1 MRSSS
6 HVQGQPQESQLSKT
20 KKYGLI
26 AISVVIVIAILGGR
40 EIAGFF
46 VAWGSSDGLECR
58 SAVVRE
64 GSLSESVSAP
74 GNVEPVFK
82 VDISA
87 QISARIMALPL
98 REGEAVTKGAIVV
111 QLDDRTL
118 KAVLA
123 STTARRD
130 GERARLEAERARIE
144 GPKQSLEN
152 AKRTLERQ
160 RKLFETGDVARQAL
174 EDAMVR
180 VEELQASVLASTKN
194 IGALESSL
202 AASEAEIERVRE
214 EVSYATIRAPI
225 DGTVTRLNAEVGEL
239 VVVGTMNNA
248 GTVIMTIADLGRM
261 RVRAQVAEADIAKV
275 QEGQP
280 AEIYI
285 NAFSG
290 RVFHGVVEE
299 VALQRTSLGQG
310 SGGSATQGAGTFKV
324 DVSLDAEGVRIF
336 SGLAANVD
344 IAIKQHSGLLVPT
357 QAIVERK
364 RDDLPTALAE
374 STVFL
379 KTQRVVPII
388 FRDEGGV
395 AVATAVRLGSSSLT
409 ETIVEVGLSAGQL
422 VVIGPYKT
430 LEKLKGGERL
440 AKEVVPPTKATPATE
455 PATGDSSGVSVKVG
469 G

>member
-1 MRSSS
+1 M
-6 HVQGQPQESQLSKT
+6 SKL

-26 AISVVIVIAILGGR
+26 TISVAIVIAILSGR
-40 EIAGFF
+40 EIFTAFMGWR
-46 VAWGSSDGLECR
+46 ALDGLESR
-58 SAVVRE
+58 STAVRE
-64 GSLSESVSAP
+64 GSLNESVSAP
-74 GNVEPVFK
+74 GFVEPVSK

-87 QISARIMALPL
+87 QISARVMALPL
-98 REGEAVTKGAIVV
+98 REGDVVHKGDLVV
-111 QLDDRTL
+111 QLDDRNL

-152 AKRTLERQ
+152 AKRNLERQ

-174 EDAMVR
+174 EDAMVK
-180 VEELQASVLASTKN
+180 VQEIEAAVVGSQKN

-225 DGTVTRLNAEVGEL
+225 DGTITRLNAEVGEL

-248 GTVIMTIADLGRM
+248 GTVIMTIANLARM

-275 QEGQP
+275 LEGQP
-280 AEIYI
+280 AEIFI

-290 RVFHGVVEE
+290 RSFHGVVEE
-299 VALQRTSLGQG
+299 VALQRTSSGQG
-310 SGGSATQGAGTFKV
+310 SAASATQGSGTFKV
-324 DVSLDAEGVRIF
+324 DVSLDTEGTRIF

-344 IAIKQHSGLLVPT
+344 IAIKEHRGMLVPT

-374 STVFL
+374 STVFQGA
-379 KTQRVVPII
+379 QRVVAIV
-388 FRDEGGV
+388 FLDENGV
-395 AVATAVRLGSSSLT
+395 AVATPVRLGSSSLT
-409 ETIVEVGLSAGQL
+409 ETIVEMGLSAGQS
-422 VVIGPYKT
+422 VVVGPYKT
-430 LEKLKGGERL
+430 LEQLKGGEKLR
-440 AKEVVPPTKATPATE
+440 KETIVPAGAGKSAGKT
-455 PATGDSSGVSVKVG
+455 SSVSVKVG
-469 G
+469 A

>member
-1 MRSSS
+1 M
-6 HVQGQPQESQLSKT
+6 SKP
-20 KKYGLI
+20 KKYALI
-26 AISVVIVIAILGGR
+26 AISSALVIAILSGR
-40 EIAGFF
+40 EIFTAFMGWR
-46 VAWGSSDGLECR
+46 ALDGLESR
-58 SAVVRE
+58 SIAVRE
-64 GSLSESVSAP
+64 GSLRESVSAP
-74 GNVEPVFK
+74 GFVEPVAK

-87 QISARIMALPL
+87 QISARVMALPF
-98 REGEAVTKGAIVV
+98 REGNVVHKGDLVV
-111 QLDDRTL
+111 QLDDRNL

-152 AKRTLERQ
+152 AKRNLERQ

-174 EDAMVR
+174 EDAMVK
-180 VEELQASVLASTKN
+180 VQEIEAAVVGSTKN

-225 DGTVTRLNAEVGEL
+225 DGTITRLNAEVGEL

-248 GTVIMTIADLGRM
+248 GTVIMTIGDLARM

-280 AEIYI
+280 AEIFI

-290 RVFHGVVEE
+290 RTFHGVVEE
-299 VALQRTSLGQG
+299 VALQRTSSGQG
-310 SGGSATQGAGTFKV
+310 ASSSATQGAGTFKV
-324 DVSLDAEGVRIF
+324 DVSLDADGVRIF

-344 IAIKQHSGLLVPT
+344 IAIKEHRGLLVPT

-374 STVFL
+374 SPVFQGA
-379 KTQRVVPII
+379 QRVVAIV
-388 FRDEGGV
+388 FRDEGGI
-395 AVATAVRLGSSSLT
+395 AIATPVRLGSSSLT
-409 ETIVEVGLSAGQL
+409 ETIIELGLSAGQS
-422 VVIGPYKT
+422 VVVGPYKT
-430 LEKLKGGERL
+430 LEKLKGGETL
-440 AKEVVPPTKATPATE
+440 LKEEGVPA
-455 PATGDSSGVSVKVG
+455 SSGKSSSVSVKVG
-469 G
+469 A

>member
-1 MRSSS
+1 M
-6 HVQGQPQESQLSKT
+6 SKL

-26 AISVVIVIAILGGR
+26 TLSVAIVIAILSGR
-40 EIAGFF
+40 EIFTAFMGWR
-46 VAWGSSDGLECR
+46 ALDGLESR
-58 SAVVRE
+58 STAVRE
-64 GSLSESVSAP
+64 GSLNESVSAP
-74 GNVEPVFK
+74 GFVEPVSK

-87 QISARIMALPL
+87 QISARVMALPL
-98 REGEAVTKGAIVV
+98 REGDVVHKGDLVV
-111 QLDDRTL
+111 QLDDRNL

-152 AKRTLERQ
+152 AKRNLERQ

-174 EDAMVR
+174 EDAMVK
-180 VEELQASVLASTKN
+180 VQEIEAAVVGSQKN

-225 DGTVTRLNAEVGEL
+225 DGTITRLNAEVGEL

-248 GTVIMTIADLGRM
+248 GTVIMTIANLARM

-275 QEGQP
+275 LEGQP
-280 AEIYI
+280 AEIFI

-290 RVFHGVVEE
+290 RSFHGVVEE
-299 VALQRTSLGQG
+299 VALQRTSSGQG
-310 SGGSATQGAGTFKV
+310 SAASATQGSGTFKV
-324 DVSLDAEGVRIF
+324 DVSLDADGTRIF

-344 IAIKQHSGLLVPT
+344 IAIKEHRGILVPT

-374 STVFL
+374 STVFQGA
-379 KTQRVVPII
+379 QRVVAIV
-388 FRDEGGV
+388 FRDEDGV
-395 AVATAVRLGSSSLT
+395 AVATPVRLGSSSLT
-409 ETIVEVGLSAGQL
+409 ETIVEMGLSAGQS
-422 VVIGPYKT
+422 VVVGPYKT
-430 LEKLKGGERL
+430 LEQLKGGEKLR
-440 AKEVVPPTKATPATE
+440 KETIVPAGAGKTAGKT
-455 PATGDSSGVSVKVG
+455 SSVSVKVG
-469 G
+469 A